1 MDITDETKKLGGNP
15 LIRYALLFI
24 GLLVLFLSESI
35 LTWKRTAE
43 RDAEGSVAKIQFNIG
58 KLEKQI
64 ADKDSSSDDKKAW
77 REEIKDLKET
87 DLDDARMEAA
97 SEGVDAK
104 SGIWLWSM
112 ARLKGMALISVG
124 LLIIAVTGGKYEKVG
139 ALVALGLCIGR
150 L

>member
-15 LIRYALLFI
+15 LIRYALLLI

-43 RDAEGSVAKIQFNIG
+43 RDAEGNVAAIQFDIG
-58 KLEKQI
+58 KLEKNI
-64 ADKDSSSDDKKAW
+64 ADKDSSSDDKKSW
-77 REEIKDLKET
+77 REEIKDLKENE
-87 DLDDARMEAA
+87 LVDARMEAA
-97 SEGVDAK
+97 AEGVDAK
-104 SGIWLWSM
+104 NGIWLWSM

-124 LLIIAVTGGKYEKVG
+124 LLIIAAAGGKYEKVG
-139 ALVALGLCIGR
+139 ALVALGLVIGR